1 MNGIIELVRKIEQIE
16 SKIKE
21 WFISMD
27 SYQDEVYKLDI
38 TVGKEQIAVFGYE
51 KGKRETYVLLVN
63 DFHRRINEALE
74 ERVTLLETLN
84 YMLIKE
90 GNKVDD
96 MYKYVNNTP
105 NSDLAAMFI
114 SELTEKLILITNLTK
129 ISTNDF
135 GKEIDKVRNERIEKL
150 KLNQE

>member
-1 MNGIIELVRKIEQIE
+1 MNGIIELVRKIDQID

-21 WFISMD
+21 WFILMD

-38 TVGKEQIAVFGYE
+38 TVGKEQLAVFGYE
-51 KGKRETYVLLVN
+51 KGKRDTYVLLVN
-63 DFHRRINEALE
+63 DFQTRINGALE
-74 ERVTLLETLN
+74 ERVNLLETLN

-96 MYKYVNNTP
+96 MYKYINSTSNN
-105 NSDLAAMFI
+105 DLAAMFI